1 MPPKQKPW
9 NLELDID
16 YKYTFVKNYT
26 YILAVLILM
35 GGMLISCDSGDVGL
49 CFDSDEPI
57 AERIVEV
64 APFEAI
70 IVRDNIQ
77 LIVSEGPQ
85 NIRVVTAK
93 SIVNEVA
100 VEVKN
105 GTLEL
110 LDENR
115 CDLFVES
122 EPTLVYVTSPNISR
136 IRNASQY
143 EVRSEGV
150 LRYDSLVLVSDKN
163 EDARYS
169 IADFRMELEV
179 RNLK

>member
-1 MPPKQKPW
+1 MLQKLKPW

-26 YILAVLILM
+26 YILAVVFLL
-35 GGMLISCDSGDVGL
+35 GNVFVGCDSSDAGL
-49 CFDSDEPI
+49 CFDGSEPT

-64 APFEAI
+64 SAFDEI
-70 IVRDNIQ
+70 IVRDNVQ
-77 LIVSEGPQ
+77 LILAEGPQ
-85 NIRVVTAK
+85 NVQVITAK
-93 SIVNEVA
+93 SIVDEVT

-110 LDENR
+110 IDENR
-115 CDLFVES
+115 CDLFVDN
-122 EPTLVYVTSPNISR
+122 EPTLVYVTAPNIKR

-150 LRYDSLVLVSDKN
+150 LGYEALCW
-163 EDARYS
+163 
-169 IADFRMELEV
+169 
-179 RNLK
+179 